1 MNGTTDQQLLT
12 CYARQRDEGAFAEL
26 VRRQVDIV
34 YSAARR
40 LVIDPHLAE
49 DVTQTVFTALA
60 RQAAEVARRLDG
72 GAPLSGWLHVTTRNH
87 AAATVRTEERRRARE
102 QEAVA
107 MQEPPV
113 PESTA
118 NWEQIA
124 PQLDHALAE
133 LSDTDRDALLLRFFE
148 RRTAKEIGDR
158 LGVGEEAAQKRVARA
173 LERLRGVFVARGLAV
188 PSATLAGVL
197 TANAVQIAPLAL
209 AGTIAVG
216 TATAA
221 TEALST
227 LGILQLMASTKLKL
241 GMAALVAAGMA
252 TAVIFQQRENQRL
265 RTELATA
272 QVSQAIP
279 QQTPASNTAPADTSQ
294 LEELL
299 RLRGEVAQMRQQ
311 GAALPK
317 LQAENGQLRSSLAD
331 ARSARPD
338 DPERDARKKRN
349 IAKMQYAGNWGR
361 AFHLFARDHNGVL
374 PTSFEQAANYFPDQD
389 TFPDLKTE
397 YFELTFSGSL
407 AEIANLSSAIILREK
422 EPVIL
427 SPGPG
432 FTRTYAFADGH
443 VEVKFAE
450 DGNFEQW
457 EKERVPV
464 LKKPV
469 ESGQSAGQ

>member
-1 MNGTTDQQLLT
+1 MLT
-12 CYARQRDEGAFAEL
+12 RYARQRDEGAFAEL
-26 VRRQVDIV
+26 VRRQVDLV

-49 DVTQTVFTALA
+49 DVTQAVFTALA

-113 PESTA
+113 PESAA

-158 LGVGEEAAQKRVARA
+158 LGVGEEAAQKRVKRA

-188 PSATLAGVL
+188 PSATLAGAL
-197 TANAVQIAPLAL
+197 TVNAVQTAPVAL
-209 AGTIAVG
+209 AGIVVAG
-216 TATAA
+216 AATATGG
-221 TEALST
+221 ALSP
-227 LGILQLMASTKLKL
+227 LGILQLMASAKLKL

-272 QVSQAIP
+272 QVSRATP
-279 QQTPASNTAPADTSQ
+279 QQTPASNGAPADTSQ

-299 RLRGEVAQMRQQ
+299 RLRGEVAQLRQQ
-311 GAALPK
+311 RAALAK

-331 ARSARPD
+331 ARKARPD
-338 DPERDARKKRN
+338 DPERDARKKRD

-361 AFHLFARDHNGVL
+361 AFHLFARDHNNIF
-374 PTSFEQAANYFPDQD
+374 PTSFEQAADYFPDRD
-389 TFPDLKTE
+389 TFPDLKAE
-397 YFELTFSGSL
+397 HFELAFRGSL
-407 AEIANLSSAIILREK
+407 AEIANPSSAIILREK
-422 EPVIL
+422 EPFAI

-457 EKERVPV
+457 EQERVPV
-464 LKKPV
+464 LKPA
-469 ESGQSAGQ
+469 EAGAGAR